1 MIGWNTQRLELAGL
15 GNAILLN
22 GALVK
27 ESKLLALKFRRA
39 LVEKSA
45 DAFAAIFRVKA
56 FHLLL
61 DFQVQQLSELLF
73 VAAEQSFLH
82 CANRNRRALRNL
94 LRQRAHF
101 AFELR
106 YGHDAIHD
114 AEPQPLRPIN
124 HFPAPKPSPPF
135 SRTH

>member
-1 MIGWNTQRLELAGL
+1 MIGWNTQRLELAGT

-39 LVEKSA
+39 LLEKSA

-82 CANRNRRALRNL
+82 CANRNRRALRTL

-101 AFELR
+101 AFELP
-106 YGHDAIHD
+106 YGRH
-114 AEPQPLRPIN
+114 PL
-124 HFPAPKPSPPF
+124 PAPRPK
-135 SRTH
+135 